1 MLKRIAAAIAAG
13 SLGERLGAVE
23 RAVRKLTE
31 TDRDRLISVEAKL
44 TELGRAVGDQ
54 PTAKDLREVRQA
66 LRSLTDRQPDRRL
79 LAPIEQ
85 AAASGKRIVIG
96 PWTGEV
102 GFELLYWIP
111 FVRWARAQWQITPER
126 ELIISRGGV
135 ASWYGQDDGHYV
147 DIFDM
152 FGPDEFRAAV
162 AEEKRKRRRPGE
174 FEDQV
179 VKTVTARLGV
189 DSVAL
194 LHPGAMYRLFE
205 AYWRD
210 EAGYGRLDEFT
221 RHERLEPPASMK
233 PAGLPAHYTA
243 VRFYFNECF
252 PHTPENR
259 AFARNV
265 IASVAERSPVVLLNP
280 GFSVDDHTD
289 WFPDGGRRI
298 ITIDDH
304 LTPATNLAVQSAVVA
319 GARAFIGTY
328 GGYSY
333 LAPLYGVPALA
344 FYSKASFKQHHLYAA
359 QRAFAQFDAGAL
371 VPIDVAH
378 AAVVQLALGAVV
390 PA

>member
-1 MLKRIAAAIAAG
+1 MLKRIAAAMAAG
-13 SLGERLGAVE
+13 SLGERLGALE

-31 TDRDRLISVEAKL
+31 TDRDRMASVEAKL
-44 TELGRAVGDQ
+44 ADLGRAVGEQ

-66 LRSLTDRQPDRRL
+66 LRGLTDRQPDRRL
-79 LAPIEQ
+79 LDPIEQ
-85 AAASGKRIVIG
+85 AAASGKRLLIG

-111 FVRWARAQWQITPER
+111 FLRWARAQWHISPDR
-126 ELIISRGGV
+126 EVIVSRGGV
-135 ASWYGQDDGHYV
+135 ASWYGQDDAHYV

-152 FGPDEFRAAV
+152 FAPDEFRAAV

-179 VKTVTARLGV
+179 TKTVMERLGADDV
-189 DSVAL
+189 EVV
-194 LHPGAMYRLFE
+194 HPGAMYRLFD

-221 RHERLEPPASMK
+221 RHQRLEPPVSMK
-233 PAGLPAHYTA
+233 PAGLPTNYTA

-252 PHTPENR
+252 PETPENR

-265 IASVAERSPVVLLNP
+265 IASIAERSPVVLLNP
-280 GFSVDDHTD
+280 GFTVDDHTD
-289 WFPDGGRRI
+289 WLPDGRERI
-298 ITIDDH
+298 VAIDDH
-304 LTPATNLAVQSAVVA
+304 VTPATNLAVQSAVIA

-333 LAPLYGVPALA
+333 LAPLYGVSALA
-344 FYSKASFKQHHLYAA
+344 FYSKPTFKQHHLYAA
-359 QRAFAQFDAGAL
+359 QRAFADIHAGPL
-371 VPIDVAH
+371 VPINVANVG
-378 AAVVQLALGAVV
+378 VVQLALGAMV